1 MRFTFGAREHCD
13 YTKCY
18 CEENVYKLCER
29 IPVDQR
35 PRFFVVFIS
44 NPSKCI
50 PLFAQTAA
58 GERPFVMWDYHVVLL
73 EECDNQ
79 EPLVWDLDTTLGFP
93 CTFSEY
99 WFGGVRPDG
108 WNIPNEYSRFFRL
121 IPSADFLANF
131 SSDRSHMITEDGKWM
146 SPPPNWEKICKDG
159 LNNIHDFISMDP
171 ILLPEISTVLNEHDM
186 EQKFR

>member
-1 MRFTFGAREHCD
+1 MRFSFGTREDCD

-29 IPVDQR
+29 IPVNQR
-35 PRFFVVFIS
+35 SRFFVIFIS

-73 EECDNQ
+73 EERDNQ
-79 EPLVWDLDTTLGFP
+79 EPLIWDLDTTLEFP

-108 WNIPNEYSRFFRL
+108 WNIPSEYSRFFRL
-121 IPSADFLANF
+121 IPSADFLTHF
-131 SSDRSHMITEDGKWM
+131 SSDRSHMIADDGKWM
-146 SPPPNWEKICKDG
+146 APPPNWEKIYKDG

-171 ILLPEISTVLNEHDM
+171 ALLSEISTVLNEDEM